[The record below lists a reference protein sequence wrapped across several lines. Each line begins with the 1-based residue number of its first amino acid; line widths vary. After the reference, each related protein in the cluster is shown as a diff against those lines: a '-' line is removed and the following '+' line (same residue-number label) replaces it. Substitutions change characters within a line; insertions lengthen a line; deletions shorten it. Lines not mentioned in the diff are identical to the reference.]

1 MKISAKEVFSNN
13 HEWIIIEVLSNLW
26 DDRKFRIRAKRR
38 FGRSSN
44 NFYCDWLTPKY
55 ADKLAREYY
64 QKPILDFKCVIRR

>member
-1 MKISAKEVFSNN
+1 MKISAKEVFSND
-13 HEWIIIEVLSNLW
+13 HEWIITEILGNLW
-26 DDRKFRIRAKRR
+26 NDRQIRISAKRR

-44 NFYCDWLTPKY
+44 NFYCDWITPKY